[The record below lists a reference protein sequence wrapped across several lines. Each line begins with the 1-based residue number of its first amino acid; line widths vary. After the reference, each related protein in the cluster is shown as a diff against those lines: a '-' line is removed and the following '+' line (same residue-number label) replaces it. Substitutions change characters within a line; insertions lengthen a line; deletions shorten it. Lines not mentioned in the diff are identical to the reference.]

1 MNFNETSPTLNCGNI
16 LPQFLQEKV
25 INLKIGEKTY
35 NQGWGNLTI
44 GRSHFNDVI
53 IKDKSVSAF
62 HANLE
67 VCSRGIFIT
76 DHNSTNFTYINNVQ
90 IPARERM
97 AVCQGS
103 SQSSVK
109 FGEVFCIIEFQHPT
123 NLPATPE
130 RVRHTSSSPEKL
142 NDSVILLDENKEV
155 NNDHAADHHHES
167 REEIDLSSSGVDI
180 ENNND
185 NDNETEE
192 TRSKSL
198 NCPQASVD
206 CRRYHDNEDDNKDRV
221 INIIHS
227 LSQNLQINQS
237 NNKDNN
243 DQKEYDGND
252 DNRLNNEDDDDN
264 NNEDDDHHNNNEG
277 DDHHKNNNEDDD
289 NNDNKTE
296 AEEEISTRSLVR
308 PQTSVNYR
316 RHHDNEGNRVKKITH
331 RLFVCHEINPSD
343 DESNSDEEED
353 DNGND

>member
-109 FGEVFCIIEFQHPT
+109 FGEE
-123 NLPATPE
+123 
-130 RVRHTSSSPEKL
+130 
-142 NDSVILLDENKEV
+142 
-155 NNDHAADHHHES
+155 
-167 REEIDLSSSGVDI
+167 
-180 ENNND
+180 
-185 NDNETEE
+185 
-192 TRSKSL
+192 
-198 NCPQASVD
+198 
-206 CRRYHDNEDDNKDRV
+206 EDDND
-221 INIIHS
+221 
-227 LSQNLQINQS
+227 
-237 NNKDNN
+237 
-243 DQKEYDGND
+243 DG
-252 DNRLNNEDDDDN
+252 
-264 NNEDDDHHNNNEG
+264 
-277 DDHHKNNNEDDD
+277 D
-289 NNDNKTE
+289 NNDN
-296 AEEEISTRSLVR
+296 
-308 PQTSVNYR
+308 N
-316 RHHDNEGNRVKKITH
+316 
-331 RLFVCHEINPSD
+331 
-343 DESNSDEEED
+343 DETYDPDVDED
-353 DNGND
+353 DSTDDNDSNINDDNDGVHDKSKDSKSESKTKRRYNLRKNTRKYYPK